1 MKKESIE
8 DFLEDEAMERYYDA
22 KEMEEEAIL
31 DDDMIYEEEI
41 YDEEDEEWKLKD
53 TNVKTVNV

>member
-41 YDEEDEEWKLKD
+41 YDEEDEE
-53 TNVKTVNV
+53 